1 MARDPGS
8 KDDGASTLSTARLAA
23 RAFDQMRGLLRRE
36 VDLVRAEA
44 DVTLQR
50 VGAALAF
57 FAVAFGLAIAGVNV
71 LARLLVAVLVAQGL
85 TPAMGALSVGMGLL
99 AVGGVLA
106 LRGRAVLGK
115 ARFAPAPPAGRPAER
130 DDFPEEETRH
140 AP

>member
-1 MARDPGS
+1 MGRDP
-8 KDDGASTLSTARLAA
+8 DPRDNEAGALSTARLAA

-44 DVTLQR
+44 DITLQR

-57 FAVAFGLAIAGVNV
+57 FAVAFGLAIAGVNL

-85 TPAMGALSVGMGLL
+85 SPAMGALSVGMGLL

-106 LRGRAVLGK
+106 LRGRAVLRE
-115 ARFAPAPPAGRPAER
+115 ARFAPAPSVGRPAER
-130 DDFPEEETRH
+130 GEIPEEETRH